1 MLLQGVMQLKL
12 LNLGV
17 PEALPIFGAVPHTL
31 PDLPYPRDEW
41 HKTVHSAGDVHRRT
55 AEEVHRVAGG
65 VVYKQKRDRAEGSL

>member
-1 MLLQGVMQLKL
+1 MQVKLQ
-12 LNLGV
+12 NLGV
-17 PEALPIFGAVPHTL
+17 PAALPIFGAVPHTL

-41 HKTVHSAGDVHRRT
+41 HKTMHSAGDVDCGRT